1 MGGEGENK
9 KMGGEKGKMKTK
21 IASVLGLAILV
32 CSLAAIGV
40 MAIGSPTASIK
51 PETQMVGAGENFTF
65 NVSFDPAGDGF
76 VGGSI
81 ILKFNASV
89 IQVNAV
95 NPGDLLG
102 EEYYEA
108 PTNEIDNTNGTVR
121 YEAVRLGGI
130 SPPAPAGNFTVISA
144 SVRED
149 APSGT
154 YYLNITKAEFADENG
169 DPIPG
174 IVVENGSITVL
185 APDTTAP
192 TTEVTPSGVLP
203 WTEKNVTLSFRR
215 SDNGGGNISGVAY
228 TNLSLAAESEADTLN
243 VIISNNSWAMDRTLK
258 KGENVTVP
266 FDEIFGEYF
275 NVTISEECNATIEY
289 YSVDNAGNPETP
301 KTVTV
306 RIKYPTTGNV
316 SINEIMYAPNKEWG
330 GQYNEWIELYNRD
343 DKTINLTGWEIDGK
357 KIPDGTVIQPQG
369 YLIIARNDT
378 SFAETY
384 PGAVCSVVR
393 VSIELKNDGEELFL
407 NDSAGNVVD
416 SVNYTPY
423 AAENLG
429 KNGKTLERNETAWEE
444 SIRNGGTPCQRNSVL
459 PPTSFVIDGYVF
471 YEDNTACKNP
481 TVKIT
486 NDKIGEWFAENWTD
500 SNYYRLT
507 LKSTA
512 EVMAGDTLRIDA
524 SSPDDTQINVTTFE
538 VTQADIDK
546 GGVRINVTVT
556 PPAAPE
562 PEIISWSPEESI
574 VNNTEGESRRFNITV
589 DQVVNVSWLIN
600 GTEVFSESGVNESE
614 YTNTSA
620 VPGLWNVSVIVENEN
635 GTDMHSWIWNVTKV
649 AVVAAPPNITEWYP
663 VATEISNNAGE
674 SREFKV
680 KANQTVNVSW
690 YINGSLVHENISV
703 PAFVNAT
710 YTNTSAVPGLW
721 NVSVIVENENGT
733 DMHSWIWNVRSPYAV
748 ELSVEP
754 PMYVCVRPNENATFR
769 IIVKNNGTEPDKF
782 NLTVEAPGNV
792 NAILS
797 KKETSELDPG
807 ETENITLN
815 VSTSQIGEYIVSVTA
830 TSQNDPSVSDTVT
843 TTTNVT
849 EVPHRIVELVYN
861 ENNKGYNYIAWTGDY
876 TINASDLVSMIRKGA
891 GERAFPDDAFIAYFN
906 TTSGDWEIFFGDGTG
921 TTNFKLRQYD
931 VVCVRVADE
940 GKFYMPVP

>member
-1 MGGEGENK
+1 MGR
-9 KMGGEKGKMKTK
+9 KMKRIGK
-21 IASVLGLAILV
+21 KGASMVVAAALIAMLTAGL
-32 CSLAAIGV
+32 
-40 MAIGSPTASIK
+40 MFASAQPPQPFTIK
-51 PETQMVGAGENFTF
+51 G
-65 NVSFDPAGDGF
+65 NVTYMDGTRVPAGWTVNISDLTKGW
-76 VGGSI
+76 SI
-81 ILKFNASV
+81 STTTE
-89 IQVNAV
+89 
-95 NPGDLLG
+95 D
-102 EEYYEA
+102 
-108 PTNEIDNTNGTVR
+108 T
-121 YEAVRLGGI
+121 
-130 SPPAPAGNFTVISA
+130 PPVVDYNYKVDISA
-144 SVRED
+144 SDVSAGDILEVYAED
-149 APSGT
+149 LSGTFYGSTTHTITESEISAGCVKVDVSVKEKDAIAPTTNVTAPPTLWPDKPNETTIPSGT
-154 YYLNITKAEFADENG
+154 ILSWTNE
-169 DPIPG
+169 
-174 IVVENGSITVL
+174 TVRL
-185 APDTTAP
+185 
-192 TTEVTPSGVLP
+192 
-203 WTEKNVTLSFRR
+203 WFFRT
-215 SDNGGGNISGVAY
+215 DNGGSGVAY
-228 TNLSLAAESEADTLN
+228 TNLSLAAESETDTLN
-243 VIISNNSWAMDRTLK
+243 VTISNNSCAMDRTLK

-266 FDEIFGEYF
+266 FNEIFGEYF

-289 YSVDNAGNPETP
+289 YSVDNAGNFKT

-316 SINEIMYAPNKEWG
+316 SINEIMYAPNDEWG
-330 GQYNEWIELYNRD
+330 GQYNEWIELYNKD

-357 KIPDGTVIQPQG
+357 RIPDGTIITPQG
-369 YLIIARNDT
+369 YLILARNDT
-378 SFAETY
+378 LFAEIY
-384 PGAVCSVVR
+384 PGAVCSVVK
-393 VSIELKNDGEELFL
+393 VSIELNNKGEELFL
-407 NDSAGNVVD
+407 NDSAGKVVD

-423 AAENLG
+423 AYEGFG
-429 KNGKTLERNETAWEE
+429 KNGKTLERHETAWEE

-471 YEDNTACKNP
+471 YEDNTACNNP

-512 EVMAGDTLRIDA
+512 EVMAGDTLRLVA
-524 SSPDDTQINVTTFE
+524 RSPDGAQINVTTFV
-538 VTQADIDK
+538 VTEADIDK

-556 PPAAPE
+556 PLAAPE

-721 NVSVIVENENGT
+721 NVSVMVENENGT

-754 PMYVCVRPNENATFR
+754 PVYVCVRPNENATFR

-792 NAILS
+792 NATLS
-797 KKETSELDPG
+797 KNETSELAPG
-807 ETENITLN
+807 ETEDITLN
-815 VSTSQIGEYIVSVTA
+815 VSSSQIGEYIVSVTA
-830 TSQNDPSVSDTVT
+830 TSQNDPRVSDTVI

-876 TINASDLVSMIRKGA
+876 MINASDLVFMIRRGA
-891 GERAFPDDAFIAYFN
+891 GERVFPDDAFIAYFN

-921 TTNFKLRQYD
+921 TTNFKLKQYE